1 MTGLLNRRLAKLE
14 ARKVAKG
21 LTGLS
26 DAQLAARIRDL
37 WMAMADQ
44 GSLGAMPDLLT
55 RTAQTY
61 GVQAIP
67 GEAPEAL
74 WSRLRATLDAEA
86 DQTAAL

>member
-1 MTGLLNRRLAKLE
+1 MTGLLKRRLVKLE
-14 ARKVAKG
+14 ARKAAKG

-26 DAQLAARIRDL
+26 DAQLAARTRDVWL
-37 WMAMADQ
+37 AMADQ
-44 GSLGAMPDLLT
+44 GNLGAMPDLLT

-74 WSRLRATLDAEA
+74 WSRLQAALEA
-86 DQTAAL
+86 DGPT

>member
-1 MTGLLNRRLAKLE
+1 MTGLLNRRLARLE

-26 DAQLAARIRDL
+26 DAQLAARTRDL
-37 WMAMADQ
+37 WLAAADQ
-44 GSLGAMPDLLT
+44 GNLGAMPDLLT

-61 GVQAIP
+61 GVQVIP

-74 WSRLRATLDAEA
+74 WSRLRATLEA
-86 DQTAAL
+86 DSPI